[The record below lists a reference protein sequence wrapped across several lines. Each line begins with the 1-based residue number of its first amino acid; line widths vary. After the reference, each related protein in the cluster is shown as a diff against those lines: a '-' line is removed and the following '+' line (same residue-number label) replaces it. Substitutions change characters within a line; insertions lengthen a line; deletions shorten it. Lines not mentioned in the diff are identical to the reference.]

1 MQKDQCDLMRDKA
14 IQLEM
19 NLKNTKQQ
27 QLENSA
33 YQEKLAEASQL
44 YERKIA
50 DLVQEVEEEQARSTN
65 AEHQL
70 NEMKNE
76 QEIGNYQYQREL
88 SEATYMYESK
98 IAELQKKLE
107 DEQLGPTLQ
116 RISPFLFFHRTSV
129 RRKIFQKDHQNL
141 ELYWQAHRGHKV
153 GVQKILHLIRSEDV
167 EVQIQAVKM
176 VANLAAEESNQV
188 KIVEE
193 GVASGAIANLEMNGQ
208 FKKSHDLIM
217 TTGGAQLLAKMVSKT
232 DDPQTLRMVAGA
244 LDNLCGNGDKIYKFW
259 FQ

>member
-1 MQKDQCDLMRDKA
+1 MFGQRLETQVDHLTAEVERQNKLRNSEKHELEKGLREYENNLAEAEKNAVTRSKDLQMQKDQCDLMRDKA

-116 RISPFLFFHRTSV
+116 RS
-129 RRKIFQKDHQNL
+129 NL
-141 ELYWQAHRGHKV
+141 
-153 GVQKILHLIRSEDV
+153 
-167 EVQIQAVKM
+167 
-176 VANLAAEESNQV
+176 
-188 KIVEE
+188 
-193 GVASGAIANLEMNGQ
+193 
-208 FKKSHDLIM
+208 
-217 TTGGAQLLAKMVSKT
+217 
-232 DDPQTLRMVAGA
+232 
-244 LDNLCGNGDKIYKFW
+244 DK
-259 FQ
+259 

>member
-19 NLKNTKQQ
+19 NLKNTKRQ

-33 YQEKLAEASQL
+33 YQEKLADASQL

-107 DEQLGPTLQ
+107 DEHA
-116 RISPFLFFHRTSV
+116 RSNSAEETSV
-129 RRKIFQKDHQNL
+129 RRKIFQKDHHNL
-141 ELYWQAHRGHKV
+141 ELYWQAHRV

-167 EVQIQAVKM
+167 EVQIQAVKV
-176 VANLAAEESNQV
+176 VANLEAEE
-188 KIVEE
+188 
-193 GVASGAIANLEMNGQ
+193 
-208 FKKSHDLIM
+208 KSHDLIM

>member
-116 RISPFLFFHRTSV
+116 RS
-129 RRKIFQKDHQNL
+129 NL
-141 ELYWQAHRGHKV
+141 
-153 GVQKILHLIRSEDV
+153 
-167 EVQIQAVKM
+167 
-176 VANLAAEESNQV
+176 
-188 KIVEE
+188 
-193 GVASGAIANLEMNGQ
+193 
-208 FKKSHDLIM
+208 
-217 TTGGAQLLAKMVSKT
+217 
-232 DDPQTLRMVAGA
+232 
-244 LDNLCGNGDKIYKFW
+244 DK
-259 FQ
+259 